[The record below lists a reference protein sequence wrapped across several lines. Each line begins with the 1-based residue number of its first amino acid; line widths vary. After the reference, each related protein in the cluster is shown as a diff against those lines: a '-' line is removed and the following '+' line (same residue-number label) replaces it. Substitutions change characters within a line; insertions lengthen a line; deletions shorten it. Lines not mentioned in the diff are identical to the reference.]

1 MLVQCALIVET
12 LVLSGWNVPVVIM
25 ALLVWVGLFKMIM
38 FIDCVHDKTSAAHHT
53 VGVYSRHVPWD
64 ANVSRFKVFSFK
76 GLICTEKMCSG
87 RAINQTCNVTCKTAS
102 PMTAYETVQTQL
114 L

>member
-1 MLVQCALIVET
+1 
-12 LVLSGWNVPVVIM
+12 M

-38 FIDCVHDKTSAAHHT
+38 FIDRMHYKTSAAHHA

-64 ANVSRFKVFSFK
+64 ADVSRFKVLSFK
-76 GLICTEKMCSG
+76 GLIYTEKMCSG
-87 RAINQTCNVTCKTAS
+87 CAINQNFNVTCKTAS